1 MLTFGNPLVKAIF
14 NAKIKLQSCLD
25 MISSRINASVFP
37 DIQETAEDSST
48 NLLCLLNLIFLV
60 SLVLLSPDRLSQ
72 VLSSAR
78 PSWLAFDWIQDVV
91 EALGKMV
98 PF

>member
-1 MLTFGNPLVKAIF
+1 MLTFGNPLVKVIF
-14 NAKIKLQSCLD
+14 HAKIKLQSCLD

-37 DIQETAEDSST
+37 DIQETAESSST
-48 NLLCLLNLIFLV
+48 RLLCLLNLIFLV
-60 SLVLLSPDRLSQ
+60 SLVLLSPDRLTQ

-78 PSWLAFDWIQDVV
+78 PSWLAFDWIQDAV